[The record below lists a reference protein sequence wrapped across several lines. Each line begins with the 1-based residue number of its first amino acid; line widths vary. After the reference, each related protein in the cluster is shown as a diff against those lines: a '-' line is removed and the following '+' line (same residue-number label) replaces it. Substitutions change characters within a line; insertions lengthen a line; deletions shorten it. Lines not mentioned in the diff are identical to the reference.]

1 MIYFFFWLLC
11 VCLAFA
17 AGYRVGFNDAE
28 YVQRT
33 FAGFDRAVL
42 SLRARGFRR

>member
-1 MIYFFFWLLC
+1 MIYFFFWLLSVC
-11 VCLAFA
+11 VAVA
-17 AGYRVGFNDAE
+17 AGYRLGWHDAE

-33 FAGFDRAVL
+33 FAGFDRALL